1 MGELDGDWTCTAKT
15 PIGVQV
21 FTLSIATEGNRFS
34 GRVFGDL
41 GSKKITDGAV
51 NGNRLDWQMEVKKP
65 MKMALNC
72 TVSVDGDK
80 LAGVV
85 KAGWLGT
92 YPVSGVRAAA
102 E

>member
-1 MGELDGDWTCTAKT
+1 MGEPDGNWTCTAKT

-21 FTLSIATEGNRFS
+21 FTLTIATEGDRFK
-34 GRVFGDL
+34 GRVSGDL
-41 GSKKITDGAV
+41 GSKKIEDGAV
-51 NGNRLDWQMEVKKP
+51 NGNSLDWKMEVKKP
-65 MKMALNC
+65 MSMTLAC
-72 TVSVDGDK
+72 AVTIDGDK
-80 LAGVV
+80 LNGVV